1 MRLGCVCLLTNDVVK
16 LSNFYKVLLET
27 DNGSNDDIHQTIIA
41 EETMLTVYN
50 DGSVK
55 KRQQSKHLSCI
66 YCGRY
71 GKGVSKGLGFG
82 RGDH

>member
-16 LSNFYKVLLET
+16 LSNFYKALLET
-27 DNGSNDDIHQTIIA
+27 DNGSNDDVHQTIIA

-55 KRQQSKHLSCI
+55 DGNISCI